1 MGWRQPYSFLRHRV
15 HYENVGLFVQLTFS
29 GFFVAVTSI
38 FDIRLP
44 RHRPAS
50 LAEVLRTLPWKRRL
64 LVLYASSAL
73 ILVRRVFRVIDHL
86 LGNAGYLLRREVFL
100 YVFDAALMLVVLII
114 FNFVYP
120 SEITEMY
127 QLRVTPTKNEGYVE
141 MQPRDGREVPEGPW
155 S

>member
-1 MGWRQPYSFLRHRV
+1 M
-15 HYENVGLFVQLTFS
+15 
-29 GFFVAVTSI
+29 
-38 FDIRLP
+38 
-44 RHRPAS
+44 
-50 LAEVLRTLPWKRRL
+50 PWKRRL

-114 FNFVYP
+114 FNFVHP